1 MNREEWPGLLFGEYE
16 QGIRY
21 KQGLGSR
28 GLYEQ
33 DRINERFFVGDQW
46 HGANCGA
53 DRPLVRHNVIKRIA
67 DYKMAV
73 VGAAPIA
80 VSYSADGI
88 ANTAELR
95 RETERLRDKGA
106 QGRLPAGLTAQE
118 EIGLVTSALSD
129 YFRTTAERL
138 QFEEIRDQALRGA
151 YITGTGVVYTY
162 WDESIP
168 TGLYADLSRTAPITG
183 DIACEVLDIE
193 NVYFGDPT
201 LEDVQTQPYIL
212 ISQRKSVEELQR
224 MARRYGAKNWRE
236 IRPDRDIP
244 GGDGWQEESKKATLL
259 TRFWKEWDEN
269 GNFTIRAVQAC
280 RGVVVR
286 APWDLGIRLYPLA
299 KFSWERRRGSAYGE
313 SEITYL
319 IPNQIAINRMITAS
333 VWAVMMMGMP
343 IMVVN
348 GDVVPQPIS
357 NDPGQI
363 VEVFGGGEEM
373 ENAIRYVNPPAF
385 SPQFDANI
393 ASLINNTL
401 TQSGI
406 NSAVL
411 GDVRPDNTS
420 AIIAVREAAIMP
432 LQVVQN
438 RFYVFCEDIARIWA
452 EFWITQYGKRALKI
466 EDERGVWYLP
476 FDGDRYRDVLLSV
489 RVDVGA
495 SSLWSETRS
504 VETLDNLFDRQII
517 DAVQY
522 LSRLPKGTVP
532 NLGGLLRELSSQG
545 GEPGEETAAKKVAN
559 NNKGGTAHGGTRS
572 DDGRDDDGR
581 NAPGDG
587 GTV

>member
-1 MNREEWPGLLFGEYE
+1 MRQMNREEWPALLFHEYE

-88 ANTAELR
+88 PNTAELR
-95 RETERLRDKGA
+95 QRTEELRDRGA
-106 QGRLPAGLTAQE
+106 AGKLPDGLTPQE

-138 QFEEIRDQALRGA
+138 QFDDLRDQALRSA
-151 YITGTGVVYTY
+151 YITGSGVVYTY
-162 WDESIP
+162 WDETIP
-168 TGLYADLSRTAPITG
+168 TGLYADLSRTAPIAG

-201 LEDVQTQPYIL
+201 LEDVQAQPYIL
-212 ISQRKSVEELQR
+212 IAQRKSVEELQR
-224 MARRYGAKNWRE
+224 TARKYGAKDWRE
-236 IRPDRDIP
+236 IKPDRDIP
-244 GGDGWQEESKKATLL
+244 GGDGWDGDSKKATLL
-259 TRFWKEWDEN
+259 TRFWKEWDDR
-269 GNFTIRAVQAC
+269 GGFTIRAVQAC
-280 RGVVVR
+280 RGVTVR

-299 KFSWERRRGSAYGE
+299 KFNWERRRGCTYGE

-363 VEVFGGGEEM
+363 IEVFGGADEV

-393 ASLINNTL
+393 ASLIDNTL
-401 TQSGI
+401 TQSGV

-452 EFWITQYGKRALKI
+452 EFWITQYGKRSLKI

-476 FDGDRYRDVLLSV
+476 FDGNRYRDLLLSV

-495 SSLWSETRS
+495 SSLWSESRS

-517 DAVQY
+517 DAAQY

-532 NLGGLLRELSSQG
+532 NLSGLLRELAPQAG
-545 GEPGEETAAKKVAN
+545 TAGETA
-559 NNKGGTAHGGTRS
+559 GS
-572 DDGRDDDGR
+572 DDSK
-581 NAPGDG
+581 
-587 GTV
+587 